1 MIIPASIAEQ
11 QNSER
16 FLKEKLDI
24 LLKYQVSGDL
34 KMVDRIAE
42 RFEEENVFSSLTN
55 TNETEIVRMMNE
67 KIEKFNDSWS
77 NDLKRFWKD
86 CRFCPSLRH
95 FDDSKEKEEELK
107 ALRRNLELWYH
118 KVNPRLHDDLI
129 DFIRISV
136 TDLGTLEWISSKKLD
151 FKKKIL
157 RTKIIED
164 FSTLY
169 ERTVDIEIERLIQAE
184 LANRN
189 FEDENRRQGVENFLR
204 SETGNLNAQLVYS
217 DSKMQDLREKIDKF
231 ESCMSSFQDRIE
243 EALENT
249 TEPKT
254 VTAHLK
260 RNKCAAQEICV
271 KNPEITDLDLKIKLA
286 PYIKMINQPRADPFA
301 KNVQNELNIDDAI
314 YDLIQTHVLLVLKV
328 NKQKSECFVD
338 FLKRSQE
345 FIEIYSP
352 EAIFDESHDMWTRIK
367 QLMDNYEKIY
377 SIKMKSTA

>member
-1 MIIPASIAEQ
+1 
-11 QNSER
+11 
-16 FLKEKLDI
+16 
-24 LLKYQVSGDL
+24 
-34 KMVDRIAE
+34 MVDRIAE

-189 FEDENRRQGVENFLR
+189 FEDENRRQGVENFLQ